1 MLIKNDPESRL
12 ARAQDPDYVKA
23 VCALFGCLLEKQKY
37 VSLFYFGI
45 HIIPLLQTYSEFCAE
60 HIEHEYLFKDSIA
73 YLDEHYDE
81 QEARLLDAMTYIIE
95 DGFDITGYELFEI
108 PDEWVFV
115 FTKEEDGHFYE
126 FNICVDPYPEEQT
139 VEVYPCDI
147 HDSWLRRQPSI
158 KEAVFLAE

>member
-12 ARAQDPDYVKA
+12 ARAQDPEYVKKLR
-23 VCALFGCLLEKQKY
+23 ALLHRLLEQRRFF
-37 VSLFYFGI
+37 VLRNFAI
-45 HIIPLLQTYSEFCAE
+45 HIMLLFENPL
-60 HIEHEYLFKDSIA
+60 KDHIA
-73 YLDEHYDE
+73 YLDEYYDE
-81 QEARLLDAMTYIIE
+81 DEVRLLDALTYIIE

-126 FNICVDPYPEEQT
+126 FNICVDPYPEKQT

-147 HDSWLRRQPSI
+147 FDSWLRRQPSI